1 LGKTCAKHLDLKIYF
16 LVAPFGYLYFVS
28 YILFPF
34 NYWMNQDWVQESI
47 LAWIWHHF
55 HLTLDETQTHNLP
68 IVSQVCWPQWLYQ
81 TFARKKIWLKL
92 NQFCLKLFNGLFPHD
107 NKEVQWFST
116 FLKSQNFWNIFKH
129 LAEPGVNFIN
139 ILQTDPES
147 AKKTVKSSVFCS
159 FGISASKSFS

>member
-1 LGKTCAKHLDLKIYF
+1 LCQTFRLKNIF
-16 LVAPFGYLYFVS
+16 FGCPIWLPIFCFLYFVS
-28 YILFPF
+28 FQLLNEPGLGAGINPGMDLTPFPS
-34 NYWMNQDWVQESI
+34 NIGWDSNPQPSNRKSS
-47 LAWIWHHF
+47 L
-55 HLTLDETQTHNLP
+55 LTTIPDFCP
-68 IVSQVCWPQWLYQ
+68 
-81 TFARKKIWLKL
+81 KKFRLKI